1 MPRKTGGGGI
11 FLVAVILSLACA
23 YGFYLFMDK
32 IQQGSQKNWLPVVV
46 AVVDIPAKTK
56 ITQEMIEVKARPKD
70 LIAADACTDKN
81 QVVGR
86 FVRDKVRTIEQVR
99 ASDLFA
105 AGDQNALDLLIPEGM
120 RAVSIGANEIKAVGN
135 GVKPGHF
142 VDITATYT
150 DPMTKQQITHM
161 ILQRAKVLWVNKGQ
175 ADQRMEGGAE
185 SSMTLLVRPEEVELL
200 AAAEKAGVIRVA
212 LRSTHDEQ
220 ILERPI
226 VPGLVFGK
234 QEPVALPMTDNT
246 TNAAPEKTVV
256 YLQTGQRGVRVWR
269 GDKEHVI
276 QMDR

>member
-1 MPRKTGGGGI
+1 
-11 FLVAVILSLACA
+11 
-23 YGFYLFMDK
+23 
-32 IQQGSQKNWLPVVV
+32 
-46 AVVDIPAKTK
+46 
-56 ITQEMIEVKARPKD
+56 
-70 LIAADACTDKN
+70 
-81 QVVGR
+81 
-86 FVRDKVRTIEQVR
+86 
-99 ASDLFA
+99 
-105 AGDQNALDLLIPEGM
+105 
-120 RAVSIGANEIKAVGN
+120 
-135 GVKPGHF
+135 
-142 VDITATYT
+142 
-150 DPMTKQQITHM
+150 MTKQQITHM

>member
-11 FLVAVILSLACA
+11 FLVAVILSLICA
-23 YGFYLFMDK
+23 YGFYLFMNK
-32 IQQGSQKNWLPVVV
+32 IQQGSKENWLPVVV

-56 ITQEMIEVKARPKD
+56 ITQEMIEIKSRPKD
-70 LIAADACTDKN
+70 LIAPDACTDKN
-81 QVVGR
+81 QVLGR
-86 FVRDKVRTIEQVR
+86 YVRDKVRTIEHLR
-99 ASDLFA
+99 TSDLIE
-105 AGDQNALDLLIPEGM
+105 AGDKDALDLLIPEGM
-120 RAVSIGANEIKAVGN
+120 RAVSIGANEVKAVGAS
-135 GVKPGHF
+135 VKPGQY

-150 DPMTKQQITHM
+150 EPITKQQITHM

-175 ADQRMEGGAE
+175 SNQRMEGGAE

-220 ILERPI
+220 ILDRPI

-234 QEPVALPMTDNT
+234 QEPSPLVAVESS

-256 YLQTGQRGVRVWR
+256 YLQTGQRGVRIWR
-269 GDKEHVI
+269 GTDEQTVKS
-276 QMDR
+276 DR